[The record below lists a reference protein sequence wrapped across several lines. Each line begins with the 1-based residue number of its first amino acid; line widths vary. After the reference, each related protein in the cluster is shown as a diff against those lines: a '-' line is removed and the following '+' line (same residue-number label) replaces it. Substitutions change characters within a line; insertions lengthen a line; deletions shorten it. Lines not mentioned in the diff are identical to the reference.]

1 MRNITHQLSAGAV
14 QPGDALAEEAIVQG
28 RRTRAARDEIALLR
42 WLGRSAHSA
51 VALMRG
57 GRLTMT
63 NALFRELELR
73 DGEWRWF
80 VGPHGQVRYPSL
92 RHLVCGEARE
102 LLRGEDPVRTCRF
115 ERGDRALELRLERFP
130 TATGRAVVVL
140 GHDVSEQAR
149 GEADRLRDRETRM
162 HEERMHAMG
171 VVASGLAHDLN
182 HSLNVIA
189 LRIATLR
196 ADPRFEAARR
206 SFEGLGRVVDDA
218 AATVARLQDLARRR
232 RDRPA
237 ESVDLTAVLLGAV
250 EMARA
255 EMDGTG
261 AGLHI
266 DEAVP
271 PLPMVRGTAAEL
283 SHLFADLL
291 ANTRESAPAGSTVE
305 VRARAGRGGVVVTIA
320 DRGPGIPE
328 EDLSRVFDPFFSSSE
343 TRETGLVLSIAYGL
357 MERLGGSI
365 SAANRP
371 GGGSV
376 YSLTFPLASAQQP
389 REQKKAHGPRR
400 ASVLLVDDESDN
412 LEVLEE
418 LLTME
423 GHRVETAASG
433 KAAVERF
440 QRGERYD
447 LVLCDVGMPQMSGW
461 QVVREIRRLEPSA
474 RIWLLTGWANEISE
488 HDPRLADVQGVLGK
502 PLDLDEL
509 RSLLGDPQG
518 PTPSE
523 HHAMA

>member
-1 MRNITHQLSAGAV
+1 
-14 QPGDALAEEAIVQG
+14 
-28 RRTRAARDEIALLR
+28 
-42 WLGRSAHSA
+42 
-51 VALMRG
+51 
-57 GRLTMT
+57 
-63 NALFRELELR
+63 
-73 DGEWRWF
+73 
-80 VGPHGQVRYPSL
+80 
-92 RHLVCGEARE
+92 
-102 LLRGEDPVRTCRF
+102 
-115 ERGDRALELRLERFP
+115 
-130 TATGRAVVVL
+130 
-140 GHDVSEQAR
+140 
-149 GEADRLRDRETRM
+149 M

-196 ADPRFEAARR
+196 ADPRFDPAQR
-206 SFEGLGRVVDDA
+206 SLEGLGHVVDEA

-250 EMARA
+250 EMART
-255 EMDGTG
+255 ELDGRG
-261 AGLHI
+261 AALHI
-266 DEAVP
+266 EDDIP

-283 SHLFADLL
+283 SHLFGDLL
-291 ANTRESAPAGSTVE
+291 ANARDSTPKGGTVE
-305 VRARAGRGGVVVTIA
+305 VRARATRGSVVVTVA
-320 DRGPGIPE
+320 DQGQGIPE
-328 EDLSRVFDPFFSSSE
+328 ESLSRVFDPFFSSRD
-343 TRETGLVLSIAYGL
+343 TRETGLALSIAYGL
-357 MERLGGSI
+357 MQRLGGSI

-371 GGGSV
+371 TAGSV
-376 YSLTFPLASAQQP
+376 YTLTFPLASAQRQRGQQKACRP
-389 REQKKAHGPRR
+389 RKT
-400 ASVLLVDDESDN
+400 SVLLVDDESDN

-418 LLTME
+418 LLTLE
-423 GHRVETAASG
+423 GHRVETATSG

-440 QRGERYD
+440 QRGEHYD

-461 QVVREIRRLEPSA
+461 QVVREIRRLAPSA

-488 HDPRLADVQGVLGK
+488 HDPRLEDVQGVLGK

>member
-1 MRNITHQLSAGAV
+1 M
-14 QPGDALAEEAIVQG
+14 
-28 RRTRAARDEIALLR
+28 
-42 WLGRSAHSA
+42 
-51 VALMRG
+51 
-57 GRLTMT
+57 
-63 NALFRELELR
+63 
-73 DGEWRWF
+73 
-80 VGPHGQVRYPSL
+80 
-92 RHLVCGEARE
+92 
-102 LLRGEDPVRTCRF
+102 
-115 ERGDRALELRLERFP
+115 
-130 TATGRAVVVL
+130 
-140 GHDVSEQAR
+140 
-149 GEADRLRDRETRM
+149 
-162 HEERMHAMG
+162 
-171 VVASGLAHDLN
+171 
-182 HSLNVIA
+182 
-189 LRIATLR
+189 
-196 ADPRFEAARR
+196 
-206 SFEGLGRVVDDA
+206 
-218 AATVARLQDLARRR
+218 
-232 RDRPA
+232 
-237 ESVDLTAVLLGAV
+237 LLGAI
-250 EMARA
+250 EMART
-255 EMDGTG
+255 ELDGTG
-261 AGLHI
+261 AELHI

-433 KAAVERF
+433 KAAIERF

>member
-51 VALMRG
+51 VALVRG

-102 LLRGEDPVRTCRF
+102 LLRGEDLVRTCRF

-130 TATGRAVVVL
+130 TATGSAVVVL

-171 VVASGLAHDLN
+171 VVASG
-182 HSLNVIA
+182 
-189 LRIATLR
+189 
-196 ADPRFEAARR
+196 
-206 SFEGLGRVVDDA
+206 
-218 AATVARLQDLARRR
+218 
-232 RDRPA
+232 
-237 ESVDLTAVLLGAV
+237 
-250 EMARA
+250 
-255 EMDGTG
+255 
-261 AGLHI
+261 
-266 DEAVP
+266 
-271 PLPMVRGTAAEL
+271 
-283 SHLFADLL
+283 
-291 ANTRESAPAGSTVE
+291 PAGSTVE

-400 ASVLLVDDESDN
+400 ASVLLVDDESDT

-433 KAAVERF
+433 KAAIERF

>member
-1 MRNITHQLSAGAV
+1 M
-14 QPGDALAEEAIVQG
+14 QPRATLVEEAIVQG
-28 RRTRAARDEIALLR
+28 RRRRTAKDEIGLLR

-51 VALMRG
+51 VALVRG
-57 GRLTMT
+57 GRLTLT
-63 NALFRELELR
+63 NALFRELDQRE
-73 DGEWRWF
+73 GEWRWS
-80 VGPHGQVRYPSL
+80 VGPHAQLRYPSL
-92 RHLVCGEARE
+92 RHLAASEARE
-102 LLRGEDPVRTCRF
+102 LLRGREPTRTCRF
-115 ERGDRALELRLERFP
+115 ERGDRALELRLERIA
-130 TATGRAVVVL
+130 TATGPAAVAL

-149 GEADRLRDRETRM
+149 GEADRLRDREARL

-196 ADPRFEAARR
+196 ADPRFDPAQR
-206 SFEGLGRVVDDA
+206 SLEGLGQVVDEA

-237 ESVDLTAVLLGAV
+237 ESVDLTGVLLGAV
-250 EMARA
+250 EMARTA
-255 EMDGTG
+255 LDGTG
-261 AGLHI
+261 AALRI
-266 DEAVP
+266 DDEVP

-291 ANTRESAPAGSTVE
+291 ANARESTRQGGTVE
-305 VRARAGRGGVVVTIA
+305 VRARAARGCVVVTIA
-320 DRGPGIPE
+320 DQGAGIPE
-328 EDLSRVFDPFFSSSE
+328 ENLSRVFDPFFSTSE
-343 TRETGLVLSIAYGL
+343 TRETGLVLSIAFGL
-357 MERLGGSI
+357 MQRLGGSI
-365 SAANRP
+365 AAANRP
-371 GGGSV
+371 GGGSA
-376 YSLTFPLASAQQP
+376 YTLTFPLASAQP
-389 REQKKAHGPRR
+389 RREQQKAQRPRK

-418 LLTME
+418 LLEME

-461 QVVREIRRLEPSA
+461 QVVRELRRIAPSA

-488 HDPRLADVQGVLGK
+488 HDPRLGDVQGVLGK
-502 PLDLDEL
+502 PLDMDQL

-518 PTPSE
+518 PTPNE